1 METLARRDPEI
12 ARLMAAETAR
22 ARGTLS
28 LIASENV
35 SSQAVRD
42 ALGGGLT
49 DKYAEGYPD
58 DRFYEGCEAVDR
70 IEDVAL
76 ARARALIAAAWANVQ
91 PHSGSSANLA
101 VLMAFLRPGD
111 RILGMS
117 GAAGGHFTHGGA
129 DHLSGR
135 WFEGHAY
142 GLGADGRVDPEI
154 VRREAKHLRPALL
167 IAGGSFHPREI
178 PVADLAHVAEEV
190 GALLLFDMAHTSGLV
205 AAGLH
210 ANPVRHADIVS
221 STTHKTLRGPR
232 GGLLLSR
239 RPDLGAR
246 LDAAIFPGLQG
257 GPLLHAIAAK
267 AVAFGEAAEAGFRT
281 YAETVV
287 ASARALG
294 GALAEAGFPLS
305 TGGTDCHFVVVDL
318 RGAGLDGAGAAAFL
332 AALGLVANKCPLP
345 DDPDGRLSGI
355 RLGTPSG
362 VSRGLG
368 PAAFDE
374 IGGLVARG
382 LRLAAAGAAPDSV
395 DGQGIGRRLARI
407 LAGADGRTP

>member
-1 METLARRDPEI
+1 MDALARRDPEI
-12 ARLMAAETAR
+12 ARLMEAETAR

-28 LIASENV
+28 LIASKNV
-35 SSQAVRD
+35 SSQAVRE

-58 DRFYEGCEAVDR
+58 DRFHEGCGAVDR
-70 IEDVAL
+70 IEDL
-76 ARARALIAAAWANVQ
+76 AIDRARSLFAAAWANVQ

-117 GAAGGHFTHGGA
+117 GSAGGHFTHGGA

-135 WFEGHAY
+135 WLEGHAY
-142 GLGADGRVDPEI
+142 GLGGDGRVDPEI
-154 VRREAKHLRPALL
+154 VRREAKRLRPSLL
-167 IAGGSFHPREI
+167 VAGGSFHPREI
-178 PVADLAHVAEEV
+178 PVADLAGVAEEC

-210 ANPVRHADIVS
+210 ANPVLHAHVVS

-267 AVAFGEAAEAGFRT
+267 AVAFGEAASEDFRA
-281 YAETVV
+281 YATCVV
-287 ASARALG
+287 AGARRLG
-294 GALAEAGFPLS
+294 DALAEEGIPLS
-305 TGGTDCHFVVVDL
+305 TGGTDCHFVVADL
-318 RGAGLDGAGAAAFL
+318 RGLGIAGAPAAAFL
-332 AALGLVANKCPLP
+332 AEIGLVANKCPLP
-345 DDPDGRLSGI
+345 DDPEGRLSGI

-362 VSRGLG
+362 TSRRLG
-368 PAAFDE
+368 PEEFAAV
-374 IGGLVARG
+374 GTLVVRG
-382 LRLAAAGAAPDSV
+382 LRLAAAGGAPD
-395 DGQGIGRRLARI
+395 GTEGGAIRAGLARI
-407 LAGADGRTP
+407 LAAADGRRP